1 MGSNLLNSIKIILN
15 IKKKN
20 KGMLC
25 WWRSK
30 NEHLD
35 CCSGKYRISSGVK
48 REICSKYAEVENA
61 RHFEGK
67 VSLEGGGSLEMC

>member
-1 MGSNLLNSIKIILN
+1 
-15 IKKKN
+15 
-20 KGMLC
+20 MLC

-30 NEHLD
+30 NEQLD

-48 REICSKYAEVENA
+48 REICSTYAEVENA